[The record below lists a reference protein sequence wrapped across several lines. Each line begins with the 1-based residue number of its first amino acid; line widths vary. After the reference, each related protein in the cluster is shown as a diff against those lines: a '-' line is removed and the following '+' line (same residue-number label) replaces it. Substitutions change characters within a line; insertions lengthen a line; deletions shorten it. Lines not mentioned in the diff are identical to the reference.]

1 MSRYKKGMIIGIGIE
16 ALGIIYV
23 VLCVWQQMQVPVFAS
38 FTILIGIIITLSVS
52 FAAIRAD
59 HKDSSNKKPLSPIA
73 AWIVFA
79 LLVIL
84 TVWLT
89 MSSAFGL

>member
-1 MSRYKKGMIIGIGIE
+1 MSNYKKGVIIGTGIE

-23 VLCVWQQMQVPVFAS
+23 VLCVLQQIQVPVFAS
-38 FTILIGIIITLSVS
+38 STILIGIIITLSVS

-59 HKDSSNKKPLSPIA
+59 QKDSGNKKPLSPMA

-84 TVWLT
+84 TLWLT